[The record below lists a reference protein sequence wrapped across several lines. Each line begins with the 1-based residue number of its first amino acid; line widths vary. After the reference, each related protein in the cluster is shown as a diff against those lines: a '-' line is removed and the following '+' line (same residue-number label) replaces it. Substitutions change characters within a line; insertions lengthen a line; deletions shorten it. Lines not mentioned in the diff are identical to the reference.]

1 VRTGWAVSLALLAL
15 LALVRAPVLGERVE
29 PVASYRVGGVTAYSF
44 NPVTLVFVAVN
55 GSGATVVSSSGLRSV
70 RIGLGGVEGVY
81 ALDGERFLLKA
92 GGSLYLFS
100 VLSGSRT
107 LLARCNCSVEKVY
120 DGWVLVR
127 AGGRRFLLSFQGSLN
142 VSVPLTATVLDSW
155 SSVLMYDAD
164 YQKVAV
170 LRDGAWKYFGFK
182 LEVDIA
188 YSWEGAGRV
197 FLLLA
202 NRTLLALD
210 PELREVRKL
219 GLADLSA
226 PVAFLSVSGEGWLL
240 LRSGAAVSES
250 GRVRS
255 LPAGEV
261 SFAAPVPGGFFLV
274 TASGALLLV
283 RGFDSPLVGPIYAF
297 SKPVVAAVPLAG
309 SAAPELFVVTATP
322 VASGAV
328 ELEVV
333 KIGYADY
340 ALEASV
346 KQREVYALESF
357 EVAVTTRGRGE
368 GFSGTVELQA
378 GGRTMLAVPF
388 TAAGPEVVVRVP
400 AKEVGLFDVYVEVA
414 PSPYF
419 PSKRVRA
426 GGVSVLARPL
436 SCSLR
441 ALQAEVEEGSEVK
454 LLFSASDGITG
465 EDVTGEAARLA
476 REFVLRHTFPS
487 GSAEELSLQPGREL
501 SVRLRGA
508 GTHLVSLSVPP
519 FGVYGG
525 CSSGAVKVEVK
536 SGLLGALLPAVAGAV
551 ALLAGVLA
559 VAYLRVKS
567 NVWRALERQVER
579 GASLSELESRF
590 SAVVSR
596 DAVHDAYEFVRL
608 HRALSSALEQLEPK
622 LEPLSSLEALS
633 DARAALE
640 MIKKALDGSRRV
652 FLKGEAA
659 DALRKL
665 RPTAGVLEE
674 LLARWRSA
682 LEAERAKQEGEVG
695 KYKEYLARL
704 EQVRAQRGMRHST
717 YAKLRSDYESKLRS
731 AERTL
736 AALDEALRAL
746 ERALQGLSGA
756 SR

>member
-1 VRTGWAVSLALLAL
+1 MRAGWTILLAFLALLAF
-15 LALVRAPVLGERVE
+15 VRVPVLGEWVE
-29 PVASYRVGGVTAYSF
+29 PAASYRVGGVTAYSF

-55 GSGATVVSSSGLRSV
+55 SSGATVVSSSGLCSART
-70 RIGLGGVEGVY
+70 GLEGIEGVY
-81 ALDGERFLLKA
+81 ALDGKRFLMKA
-92 GGSLYLFS
+92 GGSLYLFN
-100 VLSGSRT
+100 LQDGSRT

-120 DGWVLVR
+120 DGWVLVG
-127 AGGRRFLLSFQGSLN
+127 AGGRRFLLSLQGSLN
-142 VSVPLTATVLDSW
+142 VSVPLAAKVLDSW
-155 SSVLMYDAD
+155 SSVLVFDAD

-170 LRDGAWKYFGFK
+170 LRDGAWRYFGFK

-226 PVAFLSVSGEGWLL
+226 PVAFLSVGGEGWLL

-261 SFAAPVPGGFFLV
+261 SFAAPVSGGFFLV
-274 TASGALLLV
+274 TASGTLLLA

-378 GGRTMLAVPF
+378 GGRTVLAVPF

-400 AKEVGLFDVYVEVA
+400 AKEVGLFDVYVDVA

-441 ALQAEVEEGSEVK
+441 ALQAEVEEGGEVK

-465 EDVTGEAARLA
+465 EDVTGEAVQLA

-551 ALLAGVLA
+551 ALLAGALA
-559 VAYLRVKS
+559 VTYLRVKS

-596 DAVHDAYEFVRL
+596 DAVRDAYEFVRL

-652 FLKGEAA
+652 FLKGKAA

-665 RPTAGVLEE
+665 RLTAGVLEE

-682 LEAERAKQEGEVG
+682 LEAERAKREGEVG

-736 AALDEALRAL
+736 AALNEALRAL